1 MLFLLWRHNG
11 DKRLSCRLEA
21 NSLVHHRRK
30 NFGVCSLD
38 SGERGEECGRGGS
51 GGGEREV
58 ALKSSRFIYIY
69 TLVEKQVG
77 SAGTEFR
84 SQIPSAD
91 NIHGAE
97 LFISDF

>member
-1 MLFLLWRHNG
+1 M
-11 DKRLSCRLEA
+11 
-21 NSLVHHRRK
+21 
-30 NFGVCSLD
+30 
-38 SGERGEECGRGGS
+38 
-51 GGGEREV
+51 
-58 ALKSSRFIYIY
+58 KSSRFIYIY

-97 LFISDF
+97 LFISDFFRTFSTALKFKLKKIG

>member
-1 MLFLLWRHNG
+1 METNACPAASRPTHSFITGARTLASAVLTAAR
-11 DKRLSCRLEA
+11 
-21 NSLVHHRRK
+21 
-30 NFGVCSLD
+30 
-38 SGERGEECGRGGS
+38 GERSVECGRGGS